1 MERYKRFKGKGVI
14 VSMEITASM
23 VKELREKTNAAVMDC
38 KKALTE
44 NNGDME
50 KAINF
55 LRQKGLATAS
65 RKVGRITREGLV
77 VSYIH
82 PGGRLGVLL
91 EINCETDFVAKNSDF
106 GVLAKD
112 LAMQI
117 AATNPICVKREDL
130 PVAILEKEKEIY
142 RAQAKGTG
150 KPDKIIEK
158 IVEGKLEKYFSEVC
172 LLEQA
177 FVKDPNVRIEDL
189 IKNYIAK
196 FGENITLRR
205 FVRYQLGENPENG

>member
-1 MERYKRFKGKGVI
+1 
-14 VSMEITASM
+14 MEITASM

-77 VSYIH
+77 ACYIH

-130 PVAILEKEKEIY
+130 PVEILEKEKEIY
-142 RAQAKGTG
+142 CAQAKGTG
-150 KPDKIIEK
+150 KPVKVIEK

-177 FVKDPNVRIEDL
+177 FVKDLDVRIEDL

>member
-1 MERYKRFKGKGVI
+1 
-14 VSMEITASM
+14 MEITASM

-44 NNGDME
+44 NNGDIE

-130 PVAILEKEKEIY
+130 PVEILEKEKEIY

-150 KPDKIIEK
+150 KPDKVIEK

-177 FVKDPNVRIEDL
+177 FVKDPDIRIEGL

>member
-1 MERYKRFKGKGVI
+1 
-14 VSMEITASM
+14 MEITASM

-177 FVKDPNVRIEDL
+177 FVKDPNIRIEDL

>member
-1 MERYKRFKGKGVI
+1 
-14 VSMEITASM
+14 MEITASM

-77 VSYIH
+77 VCYIH

-177 FVKDPNVRIEDL
+177 FVKDPDIRIEDL

>member
-1 MERYKRFKGKGVI
+1 
-14 VSMEITASM
+14 MEITASM

-150 KPDKIIEK
+150 KPDKVIEK

-177 FVKDPNVRIEDL
+177 FVKDPDVRIEDL

>member
-1 MERYKRFKGKGVI
+1 
-14 VSMEITASM
+14 MEITASM

-44 NNGDME
+44 SNGDME

-177 FVKDPNVRIEDL
+177 FVKDPDIRIENL

>member
-1 MERYKRFKGKGVI
+1 
-14 VSMEITASM
+14 MEITASM

-130 PVAILEKEKEIY
+130 PVEILEKEKEIY

-150 KPDKIIEK
+150 KPDKVIEK

-177 FVKDPNVRIEDL
+177 FVKDPNIRIEDL

>member
-1 MERYKRFKGKGVI
+1 
-14 VSMEITASM
+14 MEITASM

-130 PVAILEKEKEIY
+130 PVEILEKEKEIY

-177 FVKDPNVRIEDL
+177 FVKDPNIRIEDL

>member
-1 MERYKRFKGKGVI
+1 
-14 VSMEITASM
+14 MEITASM

-65 RKVGRITREGLV
+65 KKVGRITREGLV

-130 PVAILEKEKEIY
+130 PVEILEKEKEIY
-142 RAQAKGTG
+142 CAQAKGTG
-150 KPDKIIEK
+150 KPVKIIEK

-177 FVKDPNVRIEDL
+177 FVKDPDIRIEDL

>member
-1 MERYKRFKGKGVI
+1 
-14 VSMEITASM
+14 MEITASM
-23 VKELREKTNAAVMDC
+23 VKELREKTNAAVMDS

-177 FVKDPNVRIEDL
+177 FVKDPNIRIEDL

>member
-1 MERYKRFKGKGVI
+1 
-14 VSMEITASM
+14 MEITASM

-130 PVAILEKEKEIY
+130 PVEILEKEKEIY

-150 KPDKIIEK
+150 KPDKVIEK

-177 FVKDPNVRIEDL
+177 FVKDPDIRIEDL

>member
-1 MERYKRFKGKGVI
+1 
-14 VSMEITASM
+14 MEITASM

-44 NNGDME
+44 SNGDME

-177 FVKDPNVRIEDL
+177 FVKDPNIRIEDL

>member
-1 MERYKRFKGKGVI
+1 
-14 VSMEITASM
+14 MEITASM
-23 VKELREKTNAAVMDC
+23 VKDLRDKTNAPVMDC
-38 KKALTE
+38 KKALIE
-44 NNGDME
+44 SKGDIE
-50 KAINF
+50 KAINL
-55 LRQKGLATAS
+55 LREKGLAAAS
-65 RKVGRITREGLV
+65 RKIGRTTKEGLV

-82 PGGRLGVLL
+82 PGGRIGVLL

-117 AATNPICVKREDL
+117 AATNPLCLKREDL
-130 PVAILEKEKEIY
+130 SAGILEKEKEIY
-142 RAQAKGTG
+142 RAQAKSTG
-150 KPDKIIEK
+150 KPDKVIEK
-158 IVEGKLEKYFSEVC
+158 IVEGKLEKFYTEVC

-177 FVKDPNVRIEDL
+177 FVKDPDIKIQDL

-205 FVRYQLGENPENG
+205 FVRFQLGEYLEND

>member
-1 MERYKRFKGKGVI
+1 
-14 VSMEITASM
+14 MEITASM

-44 NNGDME
+44 SNGDME

-130 PVAILEKEKEIY
+130 PVEILEKEKEIY
-142 RAQAKGTG
+142 HAQAKGTG
-150 KPDKIIEK
+150 KPDKVIGK

-177 FVKDPNVRIEDL
+177 FVKDPDIRIEDL

>member
-1 MERYKRFKGKGVI
+1 
-14 VSMEITASM
+14 MEITASM

-130 PVAILEKEKEIY
+130 PVEILEKEKEIY
-142 RAQAKGTG
+142 CAQAKGTG
-150 KPDKIIEK
+150 KPVKVIEK

-177 FVKDPNVRIEDL
+177 FVKDLDVRIEDL

>member
-1 MERYKRFKGKGVI
+1 
-14 VSMEITASM
+14 MEITASM

-130 PVAILEKEKEIY
+130 PVEILEKEKEIY

-150 KPDKIIEK
+150 KPDKVIEK

-177 FVKDPNVRIEDL
+177 FVKDPDIRIEGL

>member
-1 MERYKRFKGKGVI
+1 
-14 VSMEITASM
+14 MEITASM

>member
-1 MERYKRFKGKGVI
+1 
-14 VSMEITASM
+14 MEITASM

-44 NNGDME
+44 SNGDME

-130 PVAILEKEKEIY
+130 PVEILEKEKEIY

-150 KPDKIIEK
+150 KPDKVIEK

-177 FVKDPNVRIEDL
+177 FVKDPDIRIEGL

-205 FVRYQLGENPENG
+205 FVRYQLGENPGNG